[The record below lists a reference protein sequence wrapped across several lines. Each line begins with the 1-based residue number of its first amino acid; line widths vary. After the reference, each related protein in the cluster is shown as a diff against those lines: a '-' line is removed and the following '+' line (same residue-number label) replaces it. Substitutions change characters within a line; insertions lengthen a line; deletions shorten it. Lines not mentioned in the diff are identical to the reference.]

1 MTAIRQAA
9 PATPRAADAGG
20 RLIEMLPDPPK
31 NGDDMNQEPILS
43 SAAETLR
50 AYFFDRRDV
59 LVRGAGYLCV
69 DTREREGQ
77 IVPDC
82 LVAFGV
88 NTANIFARNG
98 YVIREVGKPPDFALE
113 VASESTGRADY
124 TTKRRRY
131 AELNVPEYWRFDE
144 TGGKFHD
151 KPIAGDRL
159 VDGAYLPI
167 EIVREPDG
175 MLWGRSAV
183 LGLDLC
189 WDAGRLRFYDPVAG
203 EYLRS
208 QLEEKLGRLAEREQR
223 QAERERSLAAEAR
236 HRAEFERRLA
246 AEAQRQSEIERRLAA
261 EAEILRLRERLRR
274 GGGYDRNGRAPR
286 S

>member
-1 MTAIRQAA
+1 MTTIRQAA
-9 PATPRAADAGG
+9 PKMPRAADAGG
-20 RLIEMLPDPPK
+20 VIEMLPDPPR
-31 NGDDMNQEPILS
+31 NGDAMNQDPILS
-43 SAAETLR
+43 SAGETLR
-50 AYFFDRRDV
+50 VHFSDRRDV
-59 LVRGAGYLCV
+59 LVMGAGYLCV
-69 DTREREGQ
+69 DTRDREGW

-88 NTANIFARNG
+88 DTANIFARNG
-98 YVIREVGKPPDFALE
+98 YVISEVGKPPDFALE

-144 TGGKFHD
+144 TGGKYHD

-167 EIVREPDG
+167 EIVRGPTG

-189 WDAGRLRFYDPVAG
+189 WDAGRLRFYDPVAR

-208 QLEEKLGRLAEREQR
+208 QLEEKYGRLAEREQR
-223 QAERERSLAAEAR
+223 EAAEAQLQVER
-236 HRAEFERRLA
+236 ERRLA
-246 AEAQRQSEIERRLAA
+246 AEARRQAEREQRLAA
-261 EAEILRLRERLRR
+261 EAELLRLRERLMR
-274 GGGYDRNGRAPR
+274 GGGL
-286 S
+286 

>member
-1 MTAIRQAA
+1 MTTIRQAA
-9 PATPRAADAGG
+9 TTMPRAADAGG
-20 RLIEMLPDPPK
+20 RIIEMLPDPPK
-31 NGDDMNQEPILS
+31 NGDAMNQEPILS

-50 AYFFDRRDV
+50 AHFFDRRDI

-88 NTANIFARNG
+88 DTASIFERNG
-98 YVIREVGKPPDFALE
+98 YVINEVGKPPDFALE

-144 TGGKFHD
+144 TGGKYHD

-167 EIVREPDG
+167 EIVRGPTG

-189 WDAGRLRFYDPVAG
+189 WDAGSLRFYDPVAG

-223 QAERERSLAAEAR
+223 QAAEAQLQVER
-236 HRAEFERRLA
+236 ERRLA
-246 AEAQRQSEIERRLAA
+246 SEAQRHAEREQRLAA
-261 EAEILRLRERLRR
+261 EAEIARLRERLMRE
-274 GGGYDRNGRAPR
+274 GRL
-286 S
+286 

>member
-1 MTAIRQAA
+1 MTIIRQAA
-9 PATPRAADAGG
+9 PAMPRAADAGG
-20 RLIEMLPDPPK
+20 VIKMLPDPPR
-31 NGDDMNQEPILS
+31 NGDKMNQEPILS
-43 SAAETLR
+43 SAGETLR
-50 AYFFDRRDV
+50 VHFSDRRDV

-69 DTREREGQ
+69 DTRDREGW

-88 NTANIFARNG
+88 DTANIFARNG
-98 YVIREVGKPPDFALE
+98 YVISEVGKPPDFALE

-144 TGGKFHD
+144 TGGKYHD

-167 EIVREPDG
+167 KIVRGPTG

-189 WDAGRLRFYDPVAG
+189 WDAGRLRFYDPVAR

-208 QLEEKLGRLAEREQR
+208 QLEEKYGRLAEREQR
-223 QAERERSLAAEAR
+223 EAAEAQLQVER
-236 HRAEFERRLA
+236 ERRLA
-246 AEAQRQSEIERRLAA
+246 AEARRQAEREQRLAA
-261 EAEILRLRERLRR
+261 EAELLRLRERLMR
-274 GGGYDRNGRAPR
+274 GGGL
-286 S
+286 